1 MKLNSDVRTLRQ
13 IGGSDREYVMPDAH
27 FASIM
32 QRILDSTPAF
42 VVAGLTIRD
51 EVQFAT
57 AMQELITR
65 DILTPAQYDAI
76 GNEIQRQLDNGELQ
90 KENFVQ
96 MEILSSILERI
107 VPSIAAQIRR
117 VLGHKRIVDQV
128 G

>member
-1 MKLNSDVRTLRQ
+1 
-13 IGGSDREYVMPDAH
+13 MPDAH